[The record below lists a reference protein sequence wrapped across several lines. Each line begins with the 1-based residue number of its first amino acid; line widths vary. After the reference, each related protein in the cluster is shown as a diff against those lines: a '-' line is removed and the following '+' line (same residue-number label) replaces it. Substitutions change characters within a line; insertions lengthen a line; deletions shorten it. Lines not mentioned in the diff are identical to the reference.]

1 MYGDMAC
8 GFLSL
13 DRRLSLEGRRVRQ
26 VHGTDR
32 MPDLSWRACGG
43 LASEP
48 NDTHDSHGWTIMAHL
63 HSLGM
68 WSREYIRALAL
79 WGTRAGT
86 LFYIREKI
94 KEPKN
99 TFANNVCALNTLNTE
114 TLNSQELSRSRTLV
128 HV

>member
-8 GFLSL
+8 GLLSL

-26 VHGTDR
+26 VHGTD
-32 MPDLSWRACGG
+32 
-43 LASEP
+43 
-48 NDTHDSHGWTIMAHL
+48 MAHL

-99 TFANNVCALNTLNTE
+99 TFANNACALNTLNTE